1 MRRGPISNKAVISA
15 QEKRNAVV
23 ARPAGFWQV
32 ASTISLLLI
41 VGFLGWKK
49 LGSAGGDLNASRE
62 GVDDPAEFL
71 NGSEFPLTISVSPEP
86 IRPAPPTPQPMLESE
101 YAASVD
107 PGLTETSANV
117 HEVAPSV
124 QTETS
129 GPSRSARGPSPPSS
143 EPNPLQDPTSAEPEA
158 NTDSSIDNLA
168 AEASAI
174 IPQQFLLAQNSVT
187 QQSNSPAST
196 ADNQSGDEGATVF
209 EATGAGLWLEKAPLN
224 DVFQHLARMGDLQY
238 FHNSSLDG
246 EEFLVTGEL
255 IGEDSLSQ
263 IEELGLMYGLTI
275 HKKGHTVYAFDQS
288 QASRVPQKISHYQ
301 LQYLRPDDIEQTKL
315 ILQPFLTPGMGMVEF
330 EGKTNS
336 LIISDSEEKL
346 EHILEFLGQI
356 DRPKDQVA
364 IETRIIRI
372 STSARNLVGV
382 DWSSVLGADGGI
394 GITASS
400 HYQLQ
405 YLRPDD
411 IEQTKLILQPFLT
424 PGMGMVEFEG
434 KTNSLIISD
443 SEEKLEHIL
452 EFLGQIDRPKDQVA
466 IETRIIRISTS
477 ARNLVGV
484 DWSSVLG
491 ADGGIGIT
499 ASSGLNALFG
509 LPELDSATSVVTSA
523 TNGNGV
529 DLVQVTRNFS
539 SAGGQGENREG
550 GNLVLSPIQISAV
563 IRALNTAGIAE
574 QESSPTLITEDNEEG
589 LISVV
594 DRIPIITS
602 TVSETTAGQNSSEEV
617 RYKIDE
623 EDPSGDPATT
633 REVGVTLAVTPTIL
647 PDGTIRMSL
656 RPRSA
661 QVVEYVESPSGNRYP
676 RVNESSVTTMARIPD
691 GHSLLI
697 GGFYE
702 QIGTEGGSKVPVFG
716 DIPGLRHLFKNSD
729 HQKAHTSLV
738 FIVTARLYRPSET
751 EQSDA
756 VASDIY
762 EAHILPDNY
771 AFPDPMHPDRGVPPS
786 LNSNLPRAIPIS
798 SDNILRPE
806 YSNEFPGPANRTRK
820 IPLLD
825 RLFRNKK

>member
-1 MRRGPISNKAVISA
+1 
-15 QEKRNAVV
+15 
-23 ARPAGFWQV
+23 
-32 ASTISLLLI
+32 
-41 VGFLGWKK
+41 
-49 LGSAGGDLNASRE
+49 
-62 GVDDPAEFL
+62 
-71 NGSEFPLTISVSPEP
+71 
-86 IRPAPPTPQPMLESE
+86 
-101 YAASVD
+101 
-107 PGLTETSANV
+107 
-117 HEVAPSV
+117 
-124 QTETS
+124 ETS

-275 HKKGHTVYAFDQS
+275 HKKGNTVYAFDQS
-288 QASRVPQKISHYQ
+288 QASRVPQKI
-301 LQYLRPDDIEQTKL
+301 
-315 ILQPFLTPGMGMVEF
+315 
-330 EGKTNS
+330 
-336 LIISDSEEKL
+336 
-346 EHILEFLGQI
+346 
-356 DRPKDQVA
+356 
-364 IETRIIRI
+364 
-372 STSARNLVGV
+372 
-382 DWSSVLGADGGI
+382 
-394 GITASS
+394 S

-786 LNSNLPRAIPIS
+786 LFLS
-798 SDNILRPE
+798 
-806 YSNEFPGPANRTRK
+806 G
-820 IPLLD
+820 
-825 RLFRNKK
+825 

>member
-1 MRRGPISNKAVISA
+1 MRRGPISNKRVFSA
-15 QEKRNAVV
+15 QKRRNAVV
-23 ARPAGFWQV
+23 ARLFGFWQV

-41 VGFLGWKK
+41 VGLLGWEK
-49 LGSAGGDLNASRE
+49 LGITGGDLNASRE
-62 GVDDPAEFL
+62 SVDGPAEFL
-71 NGSEFPLTISVSPEP
+71 NGSESPLTISASPEP
-86 IRPAPPTPQPMLESE
+86 IPPDPPRAQAMPESE
-101 YAASVD
+101 HDASAD
-107 PGLTETSANV
+107 PGLSETSASV
-117 HEVAPSV
+117 HEVAPGV

-129 GPSRSARGPSPPSS
+129 GPKRSAKGPSPPSS
-143 EPNPLQDPTSAEPEA
+143 EPNPLQNPTSAESEA

-168 AEASAI
+168 AENSGI

-196 ADNQSGDEGATVF
+196 ADNQSGDEGAALF
-209 EATGAGLWLEKAPLN
+209 EATGSGLWLEKAPLN
-224 DVFQHLARMGDLQY
+224 DVFQHLARMGDFQY

-275 HKKGHTVYAFDQS
+275 HQKGRTVYAFDQT

-301 LQYLRPDDIEQTKL
+301 LQYLRPDDIDQTKL
-315 ILQPFLTPGMGMVEF
+315 ILQPFLTPGMGIIEF

-336 LIISDSEEKL
+336 LIILDSEDKL
-346 EHILEFLGQI
+346 AQILEFLDKI

-372 STSARNLVGV
+372 STSARNSVGV
-382 DWSSVLGADGGI
+382 DWSSVLGADGG
-394 GITASS
+394 
-400 HYQLQ
+400 
-405 YLRPDD
+405 
-411 IEQTKLILQPFLT
+411 
-424 PGMGMVEFEG
+424 V
-434 KTNSLIISD
+434 
-443 SEEKLEHIL
+443 
-452 EFLGQIDRPKDQVA
+452 
-466 IETRIIRISTS
+466 
-477 ARNLVGV
+477 
-484 DWSSVLG
+484 
-491 ADGGIGIT
+491 GIT

-523 TNGNGV
+523 TNGNGA

-539 SAGGQGENREG
+539 SAGGPGENGEG
-550 GNLVLSPIQISAV
+550 GNLVLSPLQISAV

-623 EDPSGDPATT
+623 EDSSGDPATT

-661 QVVEYVESPSGNRYP
+661 QVVEYVASPSGNRYP

-702 QIGTEGGSKVPVFG
+702 QIGTEGGSKVPIFG
-716 DIPGLRHLFKNSD
+716 GIPSDFAHLFKNSD
-729 HQKAHTSLV
+729 HQKSSYQPG
-738 FIVTARLYRPSET
+738 LYRYPPASNRPSET

-756 VASDIY
+756 VTSDIY
-762 EAHILPDNY
+762 QGHILPDNY
-771 AFPDPMHPDRGVPPS
+771 AFPDPMHPNRGVPPS
-786 LNSNLPRAIPIS
+786 PNSKLPRATPGHF
-798 SDNILRPE
+798 RQ
-806 YSNEFPGPANRTRK
+806 YSQARV
-820 IPLLD
+820 LQ
-825 RLFRNKK
+825 

>member
-1 MRRGPISNKAVISA
+1 MRRGPISNNAVFSA
-15 QEKRNAVV
+15 QKRRNAVV
-23 ARPAGFWQV
+23 ARLSGFWQV

-41 VGFLGWKK
+41 VGLLGWEK
-49 LGSAGGDLNASRE
+49 LGSTGGDLNASRE
-62 GVDDPAEFL
+62 GEDEPAEFL
-71 NGSEFPLTISVSPEP
+71 DGSEFPLTISASPEP
-86 IRPAPPTPQPMLESE
+86 IRPDPPRPQATPESE
-101 YAASVD
+101 HDASAD
-107 PGLTETSANV
+107 PELNETSASIP
-117 HEVAPSV
+117 EVAPGV
-124 QTETS
+124 ETETS
-129 GPSRSARGPSPPSS
+129 GPSRSAKGPSPPSS
-143 EPNPLQDPTSAEPEA
+143 EPNPLQGFTSAEPGA
-158 NTDSSIDNLA
+158 NTDSSIDNVA
-168 AEASAI
+168 AETSAI
-174 IPQQFLLAQNSVT
+174 IPKQFLLAQNSVT

-196 ADNQSGDEGATVF
+196 AENQSGDEGATVF
-209 EATGAGLWLEKAPLN
+209 EATGSGLWLEKAPLN
-224 DVFQHLARMGDLQY
+224 DVFQHLARVGDLQY

-275 HKKGHTVYAFDQS
+275 HQKGRTVYAFDQS
-288 QASRVPQKISHYQ
+288 QASRVPQEISHYQ

-315 ILQPFLTPGMGMVEF
+315 ILQPFLTPGMGIVEF

-336 LIISDSEEKL
+336 LIISDSEDKL
-346 EHILEFLGQI
+346 AHILEFLEKI
-356 DRPKDQVA
+356 DQPKDQVA
-364 IETRIIRI
+364 IETRIVRI
-372 STSARNLVGV
+372 STSARN
-382 DWSSVLGADGGI
+382 S
-394 GITASS
+394 
-400 HYQLQ
+400 
-405 YLRPDD
+405 
-411 IEQTKLILQPFLT
+411 
-424 PGMGMVEFEG
+424 
-434 KTNSLIISD
+434 
-443 SEEKLEHIL
+443 
-452 EFLGQIDRPKDQVA
+452 
-466 IETRIIRISTS
+466 
-477 ARNLVGV
+477 VGV

-509 LPELDSATSVVTSA
+509 LPELDSATSVVTTA
-523 TNGNGV
+523 TNGNGA

-539 SAGGQGENREG
+539 SAGGAGENGEG
-550 GNLVLSPIQISAV
+550 GNLVLSPIQVSAV

-623 EDPSGDPATT
+623 EDSSGDPATT

-661 QVVEYVESPSGNRYP
+661 QVVEYVASPSGNRYP

-702 QIGTEGGSKVPVFG
+702 QIGTEGDSKVPIFG
-716 DIPGLRHLFKNSD
+716 GIPGLRHLFKNSD

-738 FIVTARLYRPSET
+738 FIVTPRLYRPSET

-756 VASDIY
+756 VANDIY
-762 EAHILPDNY
+762 QGHILPDNF
-771 AFPDPMHPDRGVPPS
+771 AFPDPMHPNRGVPPS
-786 LNSNLPRAIPIS
+786 PNSNLPRATPVT

-806 YSNEFPGPANRTRK
+806 YSNEFPGPENRTEK

>member
-275 HKKGHTVYAFDQS
+275 HKKGNTVYAFDQS
-288 QASRVPQKISHYQ
+288 QASRVPQKI
-301 LQYLRPDDIEQTKL
+301 
-315 ILQPFLTPGMGMVEF
+315 
-330 EGKTNS
+330 
-336 LIISDSEEKL
+336 
-346 EHILEFLGQI
+346 
-356 DRPKDQVA
+356 
-364 IETRIIRI
+364 
-372 STSARNLVGV
+372 
-382 DWSSVLGADGGI
+382 
-394 GITASS
+394 S

>member
-1 MRRGPISNKAVISA
+1 MRRGPISNNAVFSA
-15 QEKRNAVV
+15 QKRRNTVV
-23 ARPAGFWQV
+23 ARLSGFWQV
-32 ASTISLLLI
+32 TSAISLLLI
-41 VGFLGWKK
+41 VGLLGWEK
-49 LGSAGGDLNASRE
+49 LAMTGEDLNASRE
-62 GVDDPAEFL
+62 GVDEPAEFL
-71 NGSEFPLTISVSPEP
+71 NGSELPLTISASPEP
-86 IRPAPPTPQPMLESE
+86 IRPDPPRPQTTPESE
-101 YAASVD
+101 PDASAD
-107 PGLTETSANV
+107 PELSETSASV
-117 HEVAPSV
+117 PEVATGV
-124 QTETS
+124 ETETS
-129 GPSRSARGPSPPSS
+129 GSSRSANGPSPPSS

-158 NTDSSIDNLA
+158 NTDSSIDNVA
-168 AEASAI
+168 AENSSI
-174 IPQQFLLAQNSVT
+174 IPKQFLLAQNSVN

-196 ADNQSGDEGATVF
+196 AENQSGDEGATVF
-209 EATGAGLWLEKAPLN
+209 EATGSGLWLEKAPLN
-224 DVFQHLARMGDLQY
+224 DVFQHLARVGDLQY

-275 HKKGHTVYAFDQS
+275 HQKGRTVYAFDQS
-288 QASRVPQKISHYQ
+288 QASRVPQEISHYQ

-315 ILQPFLTPGMGMVEF
+315 ILQPFLTPGMGIVEF
-330 EGKTNS
+330 EDKTNS
-336 LIISDSEEKL
+336 LIISDSEDKL
-346 EHILEFLGQI
+346 AHILEFLDKI

-364 IETRIIRI
+364 IETRIVRI
-372 STSARNLVGV
+372 STSARNSVGV
-382 DWSSVLGADGGI
+382 DWSSVLGAD
-394 GITASS
+394 S
-400 HYQLQ
+400 
-405 YLRPDD
+405 
-411 IEQTKLILQPFLT
+411 
-424 PGMGMVEFEG
+424 
-434 KTNSLIISD
+434 
-443 SEEKLEHIL
+443 
-452 EFLGQIDRPKDQVA
+452 
-466 IETRIIRISTS
+466 
-477 ARNLVGV
+477 
-484 DWSSVLG
+484 
-491 ADGGIGIT
+491 GIGIT

-509 LPELDSATSVVTSA
+509 LPELDSATSVVTTA
-523 TNGNGV
+523 TNGSGA

-539 SAGGQGENREG
+539 SAGGPGGNSEG
-550 GNLVLSPIQISAV
+550 GNLVLSPIQVSAV

-623 EDPSGDPATT
+623 EDSSGDPATT

-661 QVVEYVESPSGNRYP
+661 QVVEYVASPSGNRYP

-702 QIGTEGGSKVPVFG
+702 QIGTEGGSKVPIFG
-716 DIPGLRHLFKNSD
+716 GIPGLRHLFKNSD

-738 FIVTARLYRPSET
+738 FIVTPRLYRPSET

-756 VASDIY
+756 VANDIY
-762 EAHILPDNY
+762 QGHILPDNF
-771 AFPDPMHPDRGVPPS
+771 AFPDPMHPNRGVLPS
-786 LNSNLPRAIPIS
+786 PNPNLPRATPVT

-806 YSNEFPGPANRTRK
+806 YSNEFPGPKNRTEK